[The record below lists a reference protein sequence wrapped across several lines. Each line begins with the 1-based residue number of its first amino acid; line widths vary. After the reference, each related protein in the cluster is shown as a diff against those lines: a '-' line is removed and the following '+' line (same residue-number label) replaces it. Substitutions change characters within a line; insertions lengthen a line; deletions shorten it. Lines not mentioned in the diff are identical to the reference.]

1 MRRADA
7 DADARETIVAVASP
21 PGRGVRG
28 IVRVSGPAARAMA
41 RGALGLEPRSRG
53 MMRARVAIPADARN
67 PEGEP
72 ACACPVLAFWMESGA
87 SFTGEDS
94 LELVCTGAPALLE
107 IVSDAL
113 LSHARAAGHRARLAQ
128 RGEFAYR
135 AFRSGR
141 LGLEAAE
148 AIAAR
153 IAATNDAELTAAAE
167 LARGAFASRA
177 GSLVARLAETLAL
190 VEAGID
196 FTDQEDVVA
205 IDAATLAARTSSLAV
220 EAAALRGAVGSRR
233 AHAVP
238 LVALGGAP
246 NAGKSSLF
254 NALVGRTRSA
264 TGALAGTTRDAILA
278 RVAVAPGLEVDLADL
293 AGLEPDA
300 ADARCDA
307 RTPAAIAEAMQR
319 RAREILRV
327 ADIVV
332 RCTPVGAARVAIDG
346 GSGVEASGNRVVEVA
361 TKCDEPGAFP
371 PDDAVAT
378 SARTGAGLDALRS
391 SLAARLRADQALRR
405 AELASILPRHDAALA
420 AAETALRDAADLAA
434 RDAAVQPQR
443 LRDPEFAASLLR
455 AALDALG
462 AIAGP
467 VHPDD
472 VLGLVFSR
480 FCIGK

>member
-1 MRRADA
+1 M
-7 DADARETIVAVASP
+7 
-21 PGRGVRG
+21 
-28 IVRVSGPAARAMA
+28 RVSGPGARAMA
-41 RGALGLEPRSRG
+41 RGALGVDPSARG
-53 MMRARVAIPADARN
+53 VMRARVAIPADARD
-67 PEGEP
+67 PQGRP
-72 ACACPVLAFWMESGA
+72 ACACPVLLLWMDSGA

-94 LELVCTGAPALLE
+94 LEVACVGAPALLDLVGE
-107 IVSDAL
+107 TL
-113 LSHARAAGHRARLAQ
+113 LAEARAAGFPARLAH

-153 IAATNDAELTAAAE
+153 IAATNDAELAAAAE
-167 LARGAFASRA
+167 LGRGALAARVGA
-177 GSLVARLAETLAL
+177 LVARLAETLAL

-196 FTDQEDVVA
+196 FTDQDDVVA
-205 IDAATLAARTSSLAV
+205 IDAATLAARASSLAA
-220 EAAALRGAVGSRR
+220 EAAQLRGSMGARR

-254 NALVGRTRSA
+254 NALVGRARSV
-264 TGALAGTTRDAILA
+264 TGALAGTTRDAILV
-278 RVAVAPGLEVDLADL
+278 RVALAPGLEADLADL

-300 ADARCDA
+300 ADARSDA
-307 RTPAAIAEAMQR
+307 RTPVGIAEAMQR

-332 RCTPVGAARVAIDG
+332 RCTPVGAPRVAIDG
-346 GSGVEASGNRVVEVA
+346 DGCDDTRRIVEVA
-361 TKCDEPGAFP
+361 TKCDAAMAAS
-371 PDDAVAT
+371 PDDALAT
-378 SARTGAGLDALRS
+378 SARTGAGLDALRAH
-391 SLAARLRADQALRR
+391 LAERLRADQALRR
-405 AELASILPRHDAALA
+405 AELAAILPRHDAALA
-420 AAETALRDAADLAA
+420 AAEAALQDAAALASRDASAPPA
-434 RDAAVQPQR
+434 R

-455 AALDALG
+455 TALDALG
-462 AIAGP
+462 SIAGP

>member
-21 PGRGVRG
+21 PGRGLRG
-28 IVRVSGPAARAMA
+28 IVRASGPGVRAMA
-41 RGALGLEPRSRG
+41 RGALGLEPATRG
-53 MMRARVAIPADARN
+53 ATRARLAISADARD
-67 PEGEP
+67 PEGGP

-94 LELVCTGAPALLE
+94 LELVCAGAPALLE

-113 LSHARAAGHRARLAQ
+113 LSHAHAAGHRARLAQ

-153 IAATNDAELTAAAE
+153 IAATNDAELAAAAE
-167 LARGAFASRA
+167 IARGAFASRA

-205 IDAATLAARTSSLAV
+205 IDAATLASRASSLAA

-254 NALVGRTRSA
+254 NALVGRTRST

-278 RVAVAPGLEVDLADL
+278 RVALAPGLEVDLADL
-293 AGLEPDA
+293 AGLEPSA

-332 RCTPVGAARVAIDG
+332 RCTPVGERRVAIDG
-346 GSGVEASGNRVVEVA
+346 ADAAQAAGNRLVEVA
-361 TKCDEPGAFP
+361 TKCDEASGAA
-371 PDDAVAT
+371 PDDAIAT
-378 SARTGAGLDALRS
+378 SARTGAGLDLLRVR
-391 SLAARLRADQALRR
+391 LAERLRADRALQR

-420 AAETALRDAADLAA
+420 GAEAALRDAADLAG
-434 RDAAVQPQR
+434 RDAAATPPR

>member
-1 MRRADA
+1 MRAA
-7 DADARETIVAVASP
+7 GPGVRETILAVASP
-21 PGRGVRG
+21 SGRGLRG
-28 IVRVSGPAARAMA
+28 IVRVSGPGARAMA
-41 RGALGLEPRSRG
+41 RGALGLEPTARG
-53 MMRARVAIPADARN
+53 VMRARLAIPADARD
-67 PEGEP
+67 PEVQP

-94 LELVCTGAPALLE
+94 LEVACAGAPALLDLVGE
-107 IVSDAL
+107 TL
-113 LSHARAAGHRARLAQ
+113 LSEARAAGYPARLAH

-148 AIAAR
+148 SIAAR
-153 IAATNDAELTAAAE
+153 IAATNDAELAAAAE
-167 LARGAFASRA
+167 LGRGALAARIGA
-177 GSLVARLAETLAL
+177 LVARLAETLAL

-196 FTDQEDVVA
+196 FTDQDDVVA
-205 IDAATLAARTSSLAV
+205 IDATTLASRASALAA
-220 EAAALRGAVGSRR
+220 EAAALRGSMGARR
-233 AHAVP
+233 SHAVP

-254 NALVGRTRSA
+254 NALVGRARSV

-278 RVAVAPGLEVDLADL
+278 RVALAPGLEVDLADL

-300 ADARCDA
+300 AGARSDA
-307 RTPAAIAEAMQR
+307 RTPAGIAEAMQR

-332 RCTPVGAARVAIDG
+332 RCTPVGATRVAIDG
-346 GSGVEASGNRVVEVA
+346 DGHGDGHGDGRRIVEVA
-361 TKCDEPGAFP
+361 TKCDDLVSP
-371 PDDAVAT
+371 PPRNAIAT
-378 SARTGAGLDALRS
+378 SARTGVGLDALRAH
-391 SLAARLRADQALRR
+391 LAERLRADQAQRR
-405 AELASILPRHDAALA
+405 AELAAILPRHDAALA
-420 AAETALRDAADLAA
+420 AAAAALCDAAALASRDAGAPPA
-434 RDAAVQPQR
+434 RV
-443 LRDPEFAASLLR
+443 RDPEFAASLLR

-462 AIAGP
+462 SIAGP